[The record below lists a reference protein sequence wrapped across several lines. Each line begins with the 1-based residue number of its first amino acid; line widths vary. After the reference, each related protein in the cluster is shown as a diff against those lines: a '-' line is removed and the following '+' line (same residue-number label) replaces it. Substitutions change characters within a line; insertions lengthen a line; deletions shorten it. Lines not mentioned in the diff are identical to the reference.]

1 MFIFSSLK
9 GLQFTFQ
16 SFQSD
21 RGGQSGS
28 RYNKYIHLTF
38 SLMIYSPRIL
48 KSRCHTEWKAPTY
61 KPSKPTYLWPPV
73 LWVSTG
79 ELFECDHMY
88 N

>member
-48 KSRCHTEWKAPTY
+48 EKSMSHRMESADLQAFKTHLSVAPC
-61 KPSKPTYLWPPV
+61 LV
-73 LWVSTG
+73 G
-79 ELFECDHMY
+79 EY
-88 N
+88 R